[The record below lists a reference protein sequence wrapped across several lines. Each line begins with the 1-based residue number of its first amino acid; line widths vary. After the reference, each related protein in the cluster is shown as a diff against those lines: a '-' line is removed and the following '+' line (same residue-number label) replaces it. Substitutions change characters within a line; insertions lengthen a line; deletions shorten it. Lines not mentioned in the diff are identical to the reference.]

1 MKAQFLDRAVEQN
14 SSIAVQLHTG
24 KFFKK
29 LWHYHP
35 QLELMLIQ
43 ESTGSVFVGDGI
55 EEFAPG
61 TLVLIGQNIPHLW
74 QNDPEYFVSESNSQA
89 SGITIHFNNDFV
101 GNLHDIPELNDIYE
115 LIQRAAQGIKF
126 TGVDNRP
133 IVAKINTM
141 LNLYGYERLIC
152 FLDTLKML
160 SSHPKYKLLSS
171 LGFMDSFKEIRDT
184 KILPVYEYVMNNFKK
199 PISLSR
205 VASIANMNPSAFSR
219 YFSSVQKKT
228 FTQFV
233 NEIRVGYACKLLIDG
248 NHNIAQ
254 ACFESGFNNLSNF
267 NKHFRSIKNVAPS
280 TYIKLYTNF

>member
-1 MKAQFLDRAVEQN
+1 MKAQFLNRAVAEN
-14 SSIAVQLHTG
+14 SSIGVQLHAG

-35 QLELMLIQ
+35 ELELMLIQ

-55 EEFAPG
+55 EEFDPG
-61 TLVLIGQNIPHLW
+61 TLVLVGQNLPHLW
-74 QNDPEYFVSESNSQA
+74 QNDPEYFNDESLLKA
-89 SGITIHFNNDFV
+89 SSITIHFNNDFL
-101 GNLHDIPELNDIYE
+101 GNLQDIPELTRIHD
-115 LIQRAAQGIKF
+115 LIQRANHGIKF
-126 TGVDNRP
+126 SGIDNEP
-133 IVAKINTM
+133 IAYKINSM
-141 LNLYGYERLIC
+141 LFLSGYERLIC
-152 FLDTLKML
+152 FLDTLML
-160 SSHPKYKLLSS
+160 LASHSQYKLLSS
-171 LGFMDSFKEIRDT
+171 LGFMDSFKEIRHS

-199 PISLSR
+199 PISLNL

-267 NKHFRSIKNVAPS
+267 NKHFRSIKKVAPS
-280 TYIKLYTNF
+280 AYVKLYTSF